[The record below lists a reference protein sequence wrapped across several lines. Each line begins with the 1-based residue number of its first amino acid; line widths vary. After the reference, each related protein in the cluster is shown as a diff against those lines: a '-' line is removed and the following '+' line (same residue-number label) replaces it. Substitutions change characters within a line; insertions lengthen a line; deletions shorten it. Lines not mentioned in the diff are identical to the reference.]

1 MEYRREAGIFTVEE
15 LHAVFPAE
23 GLGPWADIVD
33 STCFMLAAYVG
44 GAEGRTPRSPVERD

>member
-23 GLGPWADIVD
+23 GLGPWADSVD
-33 STCFMLAAYVG
+33 FTCFMLAAYVG